1 MRKVDHG
8 PKQVGIVFQSFL
20 GLPAPCCGHFGERR
34 VLISFD
40 HPTIN
45 HPLLENYW
53 AEAHKHIKIQMM
65 LARQDQLDEK
75 NRKWFLSIL
84 SFPFLSYPILLSIH
98 QQIDNI
104 IVHV

>member
-84 SFPFLSYPILLSIH
+84 SFPFLSYPSIYPST
-98 QQIDNI
+98 NR
-104 IVHV
+104 